1 MAQHN
6 DTGKVG
12 EELARQFLVEN
23 GYAILET
30 NWRLGKLEA
39 DIIAY
44 KEGVVVFVEV
54 KTRSSLDYGEPVE
67 FVSRSKQ
74 RGYVKMAN
82 VYMSVRDRDEEARF
96 DIIGVDTTE
105 GGYRINHF
113 PDAFRALDLF
123 LR

>member
-96 DIIGVDTTE
+96 DIIGVDTTG